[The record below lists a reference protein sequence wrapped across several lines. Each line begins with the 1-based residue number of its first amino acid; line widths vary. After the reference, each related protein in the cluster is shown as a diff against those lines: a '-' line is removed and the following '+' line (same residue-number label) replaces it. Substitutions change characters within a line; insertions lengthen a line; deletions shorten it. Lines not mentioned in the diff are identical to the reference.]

1 MIRLLDA
8 TTHSV
13 ASYLDPP
20 SYAIISHVWLFP
32 EIIHTDI
39 IDPSVPLS
47 TFTNPSH
54 PKRIS
59 AAKILNSCNT
69 LVRLYNGR
77 VKHLW
82 LDTICID
89 KRDLTELSTAINTM
103 YKWYKYA
110 EVCFVYLADYPS
122 PSVSDFTHSKW
133 FTRGW
138 TLQELIA
145 PKSVLFFDASWNRI
159 GDRDTLKSDLTART
173 SIPAEFLL
181 GSRNVGW
188 ASVSCRMSWAAGR
201 TVTVEEDIAY
211 CLLGLFGVNMPLL
224 YGEGAER
231 AFRRLQEEIMRYS
244 DDHSLFAW
252 KSQNAGSF
260 IRGPRGVDVL
270 SSDSGLLAASPDYFA
285 STREFKHAPS
295 RENNRP
301 FAVTNKGIY
310 IDLYLQWYGH
320 EGLYVASIECKH
332 GPGHYLGIFL
342 KCIDEET
349 QQFWRAR
356 PEELVRVVA
365 SGRGQ
370 LRGIYVKPPD
380 DLSFSRI
387 A

>member
-8 TTHSV
+8 TTHSI
-13 ASYLDPP
+13 ASYIDPP
-20 SYAIISHVWLFP
+20 SYAIISHVWLPP

-39 IDPSVPLS
+39 IDPSIPLS
-47 TFTNPSH
+47 TFSNPSH
-54 PKRIS
+54 PKCIS
-59 AAKILNSCNT
+59 AGKILNSCDT
-69 LVRLYNGR
+69 LIRLYNGR

-89 KRDLTELSTAINTM
+89 KKDLTELSTAINSM
-103 YKWYKYA
+103 YKWYRYA

-122 PSVSDFTHSKW
+122 LSVRDFTHSKW

-145 PKSVLFFDASWNRI
+145 SKSVLFFDASWNQI
-159 GDRDTLKSDLTART
+159 GDRDTLQSDLTART
-173 SIPAEFLL
+173 SIPAASLL
-181 GSRNVGW
+181 GSKNVGW

-201 TVTVEEDIAY
+201 IVTVEEDIAY

-252 KSQNAGSF
+252 KSPSAGSVV
-260 IRGPRGVDVL
+260 RGLRGDDVP
-270 SSDSGLLAASPDYFA
+270 SSMSGLLAASPDYFA
-285 STREFKHAPS
+285 STGEFLHSPS
-295 RENNRP
+295 RENNHP
-301 FAVTNKGIY
+301 FTVTNKGIS
-310 IDLYLQWYGH
+310 INLYLPRYGP

-332 GPGHYLGIFL
+332 GPSHYLGIFL
-342 KCIDEET
+342 RCMDEET
-349 QQFWRAR
+349 QQFWRAK

-365 SGRGQ
+365 AGRGQ

-380 DLSFSRI
+380 DLLFQ
-387 A
+387 